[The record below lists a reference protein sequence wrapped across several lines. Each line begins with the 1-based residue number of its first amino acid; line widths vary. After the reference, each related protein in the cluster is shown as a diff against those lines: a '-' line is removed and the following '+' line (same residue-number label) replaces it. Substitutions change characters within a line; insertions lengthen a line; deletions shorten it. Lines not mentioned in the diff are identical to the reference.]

1 MNKCICWL
9 KLALEM
15 KKQSQVPYNWEFWA
29 PLSNYENPAMFHQL
43 LALCSYC
50 DLDATSPNTHP
61 STWVDGMIFMQ
72 LSSLPQRNI
81 TLHVSNFNLNQ
92 LDPLG
97 TWQDQG
103 STLHLPTAIL
113 KNETYSCLSLRITSI
128 WLEVAITNTPP
139 LWQPEQDLPQ
149 NKRRENRKGNNWKED
164 KEVRGIEK
172 GKGNMNILEYTAYM
186 CESGKK

>member
-72 LSSLPQRNI
+72 LSRLPQRNI

-113 KNETYSCLSLRITSI
+113 KNETYFLSFLENHFHMIRSCNYEHTA
-128 WLEVAITNTPP
+128 AIATWARPA
-139 LWQPEQDLPQ
+139 Q
-149 NKRRENRKGNNWKED
+149 K
-164 KEVRGIEK
+164 
-172 GKGNMNILEYTAYM
+172 
-186 CESGKK
+186 